1 MPVDLRQHYSSG
13 KISYSLRT
21 KSSVIAL
28 SRANR
33 AACKLHEFWYRLRTQ
48 DAELPGNHFLRHS
61 LTPQAPLSSAD
72 ASVTYDVLTLSEA
85 MLTYLRLKGQP

>member
-1 MPVDLRQHYSSG
+1 MPTDLRQNYSSG

-21 KSSVIAL
+21 RSRVIAL
-28 SRANR
+28 SLANR
-33 AACKLHEFWYRLRTQ
+33 AACKLHEFSYRLRTK